1 MAGLRLKRIARV
13 HDRIPG
19 LVHEGTN
26 MTEPNPPRFDLKQIP
41 AFLLHPRQGM
51 ERLAAEEKPAWLTPM
66 LVLSIL
72 FLLRTIVSG
81 YFQARASAMGQTAIP
96 TDWQWWTPD
105 MQNNYMQAIQATQG
119 PVFVYIIPAVT
130 GLAKL
135 WLGWFIVGGLLH
147 LASTLLGGRGSMR
160 AVLNLAAWASLP
172 FALRDLLRMV
182 FMLIA
187 QHPIASPGLSGFGS
201 MLFLSKML
209 ASMDV
214 FLAWYAILLVMG
226 LRITDNLPARKAA
239 AVVAIVLLLILLVQG
254 GLGTLSASLGG
265 MMITR
270 PFF

>member
-1 MAGLRLKRIARV
+1 
-13 HDRIPG
+13 
-19 LVHEGTN
+19 
-26 MTEPNPPRFDLKQIP
+26 MTDTTPNSRRFDFKQIP
-41 AFLLHPRQGM
+41 AFLIHPRQSV
-51 ERLAAEEKPAWLTPM
+51 ERLAAEEKPAWLMPM

-81 YFQARASAMGQTAIP
+81 VLQARASAMGQAALP
-96 TDWQWWTPD
+96 ADWQWWTPD

-135 WLGWFIVGGLLH
+135 WLGWLIVGGLLH

-160 AVLNLAAWASLP
+160 SVLNLAAWASLP
-172 FALRDLLRMV
+172 FALRDLLRVV

-187 QHPIASPGLSGFGS
+187 RHPIASPGLSGFGGI
-201 MLFLSKML
+201 LFLSKVL
-209 ASMDV
+209 ASVDV
-214 FLAWYAILLVMG
+214 FFVWFAILLVMG
-226 LRITDNLPARKAA
+226 LRVTDNLPSGKAA
-239 AVVAIVLLLILLVQG
+239 AGVAIVLLLVLLVQG
-254 GLGTLSASLGG
+254 GLGTLSATLGG